1 MVGTRG
7 EGKSS
12 CEEGGSSSVN
22 INFANNNLLNHVYTD
37 NVKGRR
43 DGMEAEIPIDAHL
56 YREKIMVWDEAQA
69 NQLYQRGAFGKPLS
83 GGKLQL
89 SPVEALHLLD
99 SGKIRVIDRETDEQL
114 KFDDL
119 SARLSKRDPEL
130 MLKYTVYSDL
140 RSRGYVIKT
149 GLKFGAHF
157 RVYERGDKPGET
169 HSKYIVHAIP
179 EGSKFTPTELARAV
193 RLAHSVRKSML
204 FAVVDDEGDVTYY
217 SLSRERP

>member
-1 MVGTRG
+1 
-7 EGKSS
+7 
-12 CEEGGSSSVN
+12 
-22 INFANNNLLNHVYTD
+22 
-37 NVKGRR
+37 
-43 DGMEAEIPIDAHL
+43 MEAEIPVDAHL
-56 YREKIMVWDEAQA
+56 YREKVMVWEEAQA

-89 SPVEALHLLD
+89 APVEALYLLD
-99 SGKIRVIDRETDEQL
+99 GGKIRVIDRGTDEQL
-114 KFDDL
+114 KFDEL

-130 MLKYTVYSDL
+130 MLKYAVYSDL
-140 RSRGYVIKT
+140 RSRGYVVKT

-157 RVYERGDKPGET
+157 RVYERGEKPGET

-179 EGSKFTPTELARAV
+179 EGIRFTPTELARAV